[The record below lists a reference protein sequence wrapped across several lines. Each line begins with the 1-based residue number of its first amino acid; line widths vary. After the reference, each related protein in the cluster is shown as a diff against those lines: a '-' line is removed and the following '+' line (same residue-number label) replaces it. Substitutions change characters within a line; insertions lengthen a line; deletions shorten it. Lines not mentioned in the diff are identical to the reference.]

1 MAMLN
6 NQMVYKTATTKIAR
20 NQLFDVVVLQKKDMI
35 QDIFTDIWPFPRMEL
50 TSYENMSMVFN
61 LSTKQCKTDMINE
74 MIHGWS

>member
-6 NQMVYKTATTKIAR
+6 NQMVYKTATRKIAR

-50 TSYENMSMVFN
+50 TIYEKMTMVH
-61 LSTKQCKTDMINE
+61 SV
-74 MIHGWS
+74 